1 MTEEQRD
8 NLLIVISNMIKK
20 QATAL
25 GKISATLNEHTEM
38 LKEHT
43 ATLNEHTIM
52 LKEHTATLNEH
63 TEMLKEHTATLN
75 EHTIM
80 LKEHT
85 QELIK
90 QRQNMVKLEHELTDK
105 IMALFDLGEVNN
117 DKFEEEDLRIK
128 GMQNTLDW
136 HNRRILKLET
146 AN

>member
-25 GKISATLNEHTEM
+25 GKIS
-38 LKEHT
+38 
-43 ATLNEHTIM
+43 
-52 LKEHTATLNEH
+52 ATLNEH

>member
-8 NLLIVISNMIKK
+8 NLLIVISNMIKE

-63 TEMLKEHTATLN
+63 K
-75 EHTIM
+75 IM
-80 LKEHT
+80 FMEHT

>member
-8 NLLIVISNMIKK
+8 NLLIVISNMIKE

-43 ATLNEHTIM
+43 ATLNEHTI
-52 LKEHTATLNEH
+52 
-63 TEMLKEHTATLN
+63 MLKEHTATLN